1 VNTGFCAIIVIIYKP
16 KNPSPVPSKKHFLSK
31 NDFVPRVTFFYSIL
45 RQIASTF
52 SFRKISHEKNFA
64 HYVVLVERVLMPDYR
79 ELKRYCQ
86 RALTP
91 ITIMLIPH
99 DNPRRSL
106 NLNIPAIGLFVSLI
120 SSFVGAVYL
129 AFMIHDA
136 IQYKGMEKQ
145 LLDYSR
151 KVYDF
156 NATLL
161 SLKKGENELHQL
173 LALGST
179 GSATANHVHYEVWH
193 KGKSENPNNYTKVRS

>member
-1 VNTGFCAIIVIIYKP
+1 
-16 KNPSPVPSKKHFLSK
+16 
-31 NDFVPRVTFFYSIL
+31 
-45 RQIASTF
+45 
-52 SFRKISHEKNFA
+52 
-64 HYVVLVERVLMPDYR
+64 MPDYR

-91 ITIMLIPH
+91 ITIMLIFH

-120 SSFVGAVYL
+120 CSFVGTVYL
-129 AFMIHDA
+129 LSIIPDA
-136 IQYKGMEKQ
+136 IRYQGMEKQ

-161 SLKKGENELHQL
+161 SLKKAENELHQL
-173 LALGST
+173 LALGAT
-179 GSATANHVHYEVWH
+179 ASATANHVHYEVWH
-193 KGKSENPNNYTKVRS
+193 KGKSENPNCSTKGRS